1 MILEAVI
8 IFQRSCSVQKGAVV
22 TGKLATTAAKKQA
35 KRSGVNLF
43 GKRRKD
49 ESESFEEEEEEE
61 EDVEGELSVY
71 SYVTSFF
78 SITSL
83 K

>member
-8 IFQRSCSVQKGAVV
+8 IFRRSCSVQKGGFLA
-22 TGKLATTAAKKQA
+22 GKLATTAAKKQV
-35 KRSGVNLF
+35 KRSGFNLF

-49 ESESFEEEEEEE
+49 ESESFEEEEEE
-61 EDVEGELSVY
+61 DVELSVY
-71 SYVTSFF
+71 SYVTSFL

-83 K
+83 T

>member
-8 IFQRSCSVQKGAVV
+8 IFQPSCSVQKGAVV

-49 ESESFEEEEEEE
+49 ESESFEEEEE
-61 EDVEGELSVY
+61 DVEEELSVY
-71 SYVTSFF
+71 SYVTSLL

>member
-8 IFQRSCSVQKGAVV
+8 IFQRSCRVQKGAVV
-22 TGKLATTAAKKQA
+22 TVKLATTAAKKQA

-43 GKRRKD
+43 GKRCKD
-49 ESESFEEEEEEE
+49 ESESFEEEEEE

-71 SYVTSFF
+71 SYVTSFL